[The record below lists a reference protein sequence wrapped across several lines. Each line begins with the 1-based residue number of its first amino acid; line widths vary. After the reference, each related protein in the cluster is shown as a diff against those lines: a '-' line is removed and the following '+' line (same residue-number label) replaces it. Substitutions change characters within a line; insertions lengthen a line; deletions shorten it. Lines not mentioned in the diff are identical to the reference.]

1 MFKCEIKTGG
11 AAFRAENY
19 AGGVDRFGNPV
30 DDDAL
35 DPFGSEVRR
44 ILRRIITDLGDG
56 KADGVIMDS
65 NGNKV
70 GTWSYD

>member
-11 AAFRAENY
+11 AAFRASGYDVES
-19 AGGVDRFGNPV
+19 DRFGNPV
-30 DDDAL
+30 DDDAI

-44 ILRRIITDLGDG
+44 ILRRIINDLGDG
-56 KADGVIMDS
+56 KTDGVIIDI